1 MKNYVMCRLKSCRK
15 NTTIIGTNQLK
26 NYFDF
31 LKNKKIQN
39 FFIAITTRKI
49 KSKRQAEKKLRL
61 KKINV
66 VKQIHSDKIIIIKKT
81 KSLHGI
87 KADGIITNVRNF
99 PIAVKVADCIGS
111 IVIDP
116 EKKVMA
122 AIHSGW
128 RGIVLKI
135 ILKAVKMMKKYFGS
149 SPGKMVVITSPSIG
163 PCCYEIGHDLYK
175 KLKRQKKFSNIF
187 IKRKNKVFMDLQKA
201 NKNILLSAG
210 VKKKNIFTSSLCTKC
225 NNDMFFSYRAE
236 GKKAGRMFVVG
247 MIK

>member
-1 MKNYVMCRLKSCRK
+1 MMDFFILSKDGKKFFFNKTSP
-15 NTTIIGTNQLK
+15 
-26 NYFDF
+26 DF
-31 LKNKKIQN
+31 LTA
-39 FFIAITTRKI
+39 FTTRKI
-49 KSKRQAEKKLRL
+49 KTKKQAEKNLKL
-61 KKINV
+61 KKINIL
-66 VKQIHSDKIIIIKKT
+66 KQIHSDKVIIIKKT

-111 IVIDP
+111 IVVDP
-116 EKKVMA
+116 EKKVLA

-128 RGIVLKI
+128 RGVALKI

-149 SPGKMVVITSPSIG
+149 RSGKMVVVTSPSIG
-163 PCCYEIGHDLYK
+163 PCCYEVGHDLYK
-175 KLKRQKKFSNIF
+175 KLKKQAVFSNIF

-210 VKKKNIFTSSLCTKC
+210 VKKKNIFTNPLCTKC